1 MERQWTLRE
10 SVTVHASAESVYAAL
25 RDLRNM
31 ARWSPE
37 CIGIRRL
44 GRGPVAEGTRFL
56 GFNRKGL
63 FLWFTDCRVTTA
75 RAPHEFAFRVVV
87 FGLPV
92 ARWGYLVEAAGTPDA
107 VRVTE
112 YWEDLRTGPG
122 SRVTELLGRVFTGT
136 RPTDRAALNRDGMRA
151 TLARL
156 RATVE
161 QPEPPARP

>member
-1 MERQWTLRE
+1 MTRQWTLRE
-10 SVTVHASAESVYAAL
+10 SVTVHASAEAVYAAL
-25 RDLRNM
+25 EDLQNL

-37 CIGIRRL
+37 CIAIRRL
-44 GRGPVAEGTRFL
+44 GGGPVTEGTRFL

-75 RAPHEFAFRVVV
+75 RAAREFAFRVST

-92 ARWGYLVEAAGTPDA
+92 ATWGYLVEPEGPDA

-112 YWEDLRTGPG
+112 YWEDLRTGRG
-122 SRVTELLGRVFTGT
+122 SGLTELLGRVFTGT
-136 RPTDRAALNRDGMRA
+136 RPADRAALNSAGMRA

-156 RATVE
+156 RAAVE
-161 QPEPPARP
+161 TAHSA